1 MSNSEFISQNEID
14 EISKIQVDSNMLEK
28 VKKRQVRSLK
38 KVLLDNIFEEVRKN
52 LESDENV
59 EFYVIGRNYTLQ
71 NIRLMFSLM
80 GSVISN
86 PIFGWSTNNILIN
99 TNKRFLIVETVGY
112 LQYSKIYEINKELHL
127 FKEKSSFYL
136 TVKDTKGKKI
146 INQYDIQNFEIAN
159 EYLKDNA
166 NVIIDKKFKYK
177 AEKITKIIVILEVLL
192 ILILFTIGICTA
204 NN

>member
-1 MSNSEFISQNEID
+1 M
-14 EISKIQVDSNMLEK
+14 
-28 VKKRQVRSLK
+28 
-38 KVLLDNIFEEVRKN
+38 
-52 LESDENV
+52 
-59 EFYVIGRNYTLQ
+59 
-71 NIRLMFSLM
+71 
-80 GSVISN
+80 
-86 PIFGWSTNNILIN
+86 
-99 TNKRFLIVETVGY
+99 
-112 LQYSKIYEINKELHL
+112 HL
-127 FKEKSSFYL
+127 FKEKLSFYL

-159 EYLKDNA
+159 EQLKDNA